1 MITGTINGRFE
12 AVIKLTLFDS
22 DGESHEFD
30 AILDTGFTGSL
41 TLPPSIIEALGLRWR
56 SRSSAV
62 LANGESLAFD
72 LFIATLMWDG
82 SPRKILVQS
91 IENVPL
97 LGMAMLEEHD
107 LTARVVVG
115 GVVRI
120 EKVP

>member
-1 MITGTINGRFE
+1 M
-12 AVIKLTLFDS
+12 TLFDS
-22 DGESHEFD
+22 DGGLHGVD

-41 TLPPSIIEALGLRWR
+41 TLPFALIESLGLRWR

-72 LFIATLMWDG
+72 LFLATVVWDG

-97 LGMAMLEEHD
+97 LGMAMLENHD
-107 LTARVVVG
+107 LAARVVVG
-115 GVVRI
+115 GSVAI
-120 EKVP
+120 EKLQSLQ